1 MMMSKRGYFFKIGV
15 YTESFVPPSHSP
27 PCQGP
32 SRTSQRW
39 WQGQSFKGMGIKTR
53 GVGCIGLEAREEA
66 TCHFQ
71 VPLRPSVRAYSLPS
85 EVNLSSGGDT
95 A

>member
-1 MMMSKRGYFFKIGV
+1 MLGTNRPLLPNTQALIRKAVWVGGEGEVLGPRLQ
-15 YTESFVPPSHSP
+15 
-27 PCQGP
+27 QGG
-32 SRTSQRW
+32 W
-39 WQGQSFKGMGIKTR
+39 Y
-53 GVGCIGLEAREEA
+53 IGLEAREEA

-95 A
+95 V